1 MNEIIT
7 DDKDINNK
15 TFKYQNLSF
24 SSKELISAQQNKTEK
39 LVNIINN
46 GLISLRNC
54 IKRKEI
60 SENKNPG
67 KTIQQC

>member
-24 SSKELISAQQNKTEK
+24 SSKELISA
-39 LVNIINN
+39 
-46 GLISLRNC
+46 
-54 IKRKEI
+54 
-60 SENKNPG
+60 
-67 KTIQQC
+67 

>member
-1 MNEIIT
+1 MNETIT

-15 TFKYQNLSF
+15 TFKYQNPSF
-24 SSKELISAQQNKTEK
+24 SSKELISAQQNKKEK

-54 IKRKEI
+54 INRKEI
-60 SENKNPG
+60 SENKNP
-67 KTIQQC
+67 